1 MLSRSAAF
9 DRQYE
14 EFLPS
19 NDIDYPIAVLA
30 NSIEMLQ
37 ALDLRGASGIG
48 DGAECKEPFYEKRSK
63 RLNQCPE
70 LLFGWRGHE
79 NCGDGPVQSH
89 PQFFQYGIKGPSPI
103 FVRLSE
109 SFAGIDEIDT
119 VFQRLQEPKIIDG
132 DYRGDRSAT
141 SA

>member
-1 MLSRSAAF
+1 MLSLRATF
-9 DRQYE
+9 DRQHE
-14 EFLPS
+14 EFLLS

-30 NSIEMLQ
+30 NPIEMLQ

-63 RLNQCPE
+63 RLTQCPE

-89 PQFFQYGIKGPSPI
+89 PQFFQYGIKGPSPL
-103 FVRLSE
+103 FVCLSE

-119 VFQRLQEPKIIDG
+119 VFQRL
-132 DYRGDRSAT
+132 
-141 SA
+141 

>member
-1 MLSRSAAF
+1 MISLRAAF
-9 DRQYE
+9 DRQHE

-19 NDIDYPIAVLA
+19 NDIDNPIAVLA
-30 NSIEMLQ
+30 NPIEMLQ
-37 ALDLRGASGIG
+37 ALDLRGAGGIG
-48 DGAECKEPFYEKRSK
+48 DGAECKEPFCEKRSK

-70 LLFGWRGHE
+70 LLFGWRGYE

-89 PQFFQYGIKGPSPI
+89 PQFFQYGIKGPSPL

-119 VFQRLQEPKIIDG
+119 VFQRL
-132 DYRGDRSAT
+132 
-141 SA
+141 

>member
-1 MLSRSAAF
+1 MLSLRAAF
-9 DRQYE
+9 DRQHE

-19 NDIDYPIAVLA
+19 NDIDYPIVVLA
-30 NSIEMLQ
+30 NPIEMLQ
-37 ALDLRGASGIG
+37 ALDLRGAGRIR
-48 DGAECKEPFYEKRSK
+48 DGAECKEPFNEKCSK
-63 RLNQCPE
+63 GSSQCAE

-89 PQFFQYGIKGPSPI
+89 PQFFQYGLKGSSTL

-109 SFAGIDEIDT
+109 SVAGIDEIDT
-119 VFQRLQEPKIIDG
+119 VFQRLQEPEIIDG
-132 DYRGDRSAT
+132 YHCSNRSAT

>member
-1 MLSRSAAF
+1 MLSLRAAF
-9 DRQYE
+9 DRQHE

-30 NSIEMLQ
+30 NPIEMLQ

-70 LLFGWRGHE
+70 LLFGWRGHV

-89 PQFFQYGIKGPSPI
+89 PQFFQYDIKGPSPL

-109 SFAGIDEIDT
+109 SVAGIDEIDT
-119 VFQRLQEPKIIDG
+119 VFQRL
-132 DYRGDRSAT
+132 
-141 SA
+141 